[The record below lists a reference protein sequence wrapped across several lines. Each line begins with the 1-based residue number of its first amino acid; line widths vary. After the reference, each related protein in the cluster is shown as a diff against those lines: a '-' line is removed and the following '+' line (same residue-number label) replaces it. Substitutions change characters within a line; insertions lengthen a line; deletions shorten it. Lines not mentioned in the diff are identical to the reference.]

1 MVLSLKALLIGILG
15 MLVAVAFFVGIC
27 LIEGWIILGILA
39 LFSIHVTN
47 AWLIAFLIGL
57 AITILVNLLL

>member
-1 MVLSLKALLIGILG
+1 MVLFLKALLIGILG